1 MKDEQK
7 WIHDIRSKMDNY
19 SEPLPSAMWERVEK
33 GLDTPKVIP
42 MWKRWQAVAAVGL
55 IAVVSSLTFWFW
67 FSPAADRLERQ
78 GRQLAQQEIP
88 VLLQEN
94 SLDLKVVEPVC
105 ATAADVQMM
114 AAVKPKEDGRAL
126 TRPAAVPV
134 ADVAQVALCEDEEQA
149 SVDAAIESSPET
161 GFSDPAVDKAAEA
174 RRVIRQADRERM
186 RKNAARDSQ
195 TDGMEGRQNVQLSL
209 AAGNTPY
216 SSSSSFGGFGR
227 MASRTASTSGDLL
240 MNPISDKSTAY
251 SQVLF
256 NNREQ
261 IPTTDIHHRMPVT
274 LGASVKWNLKKG
286 WGLETGLT
294 YTILSSESHA
304 GSQASYMDEKWKLHY
319 IGIPLKVHRSIWENK
334 HFHVYASAGGA
345 VEKSV
350 SGNLETVYVTG
361 TERERESTS
370 LHVSE
375 LQWSVAA
382 AVGAQVKFTS
392 LIGLYVEPGIAYY
405 FDDGSGV
412 ETFRKDHP
420 LNFNLQMGLRFTFG
434 K

>member
-7 WIHDIRSKMDNY
+7 WMQNIRSKMDDY
-19 SEPLPSAMWERVEK
+19 SEPLPSDMWKRVEK
-33 GLDTPKVIP
+33 SLDTPKVIP

-55 IAVVSSLTFWFW
+55 IAVVSSLTYWFW
-67 FSPAADRLERQ
+67 FSPAATLLEYQ
-78 GRQLAQQEIP
+78 GRQLAQQKVP
-88 VLLQEN
+88 SVLQEE
-94 SLDLKVVEPVC
+94 SMGLPVVEPMPVV
-105 ATAADVQMM
+105 ASEAEKIAVAMRQDRKSLNTQTIPDGLMYAVQPVVSVEEEPVIADSEQLHQEDTKQTDSNGREE
-114 AAVKPKEDGRAL
+114 VKTRRAIL
-126 TRPAAVPV
+126 R
-134 ADVAQVALCEDEEQA
+134 
-149 SVDAAIESSPET
+149 
-161 GFSDPAVDKAAEA
+161 
-174 RRVIRQADRERM
+174 ADRERM
-186 RKNAARDSQ
+186 KKNAQQDEETRLTENQS
-195 TDGMEGRQNVQLSL
+195 VQLGV
-209 AAGNTPY
+209 AAGNIPY

-227 MASRTASTSGDLL
+227 MASRTFHSSGDLL
-240 MNPISDKSTAY
+240 MNAVSDKSTAY

-261 IPTTDIHHRMPVT
+261 TPTTDIHHRMPVT
-274 LGASVKWNLKKG
+274 VGASVKWNLKKG
-286 WGLETGLT
+286 WALETGLT

-304 GSQASYMDEKWKLHY
+304 GSQASYMEEEWKLHY

-334 HFHVYASAGGA
+334 RFHIYASAGGA

-361 TERERESTS
+361 TERESESSS

-375 LQWSVAA
+375 LQWSVSAA
-382 AVGAQVKFTS
+382 AGAQVNFTP
-392 LIGLYVEPGIAYY
+392 LFGLYVEPGIAYY

-420 LNFNLQMGLRFTFG
+420 LNFNLQLGLRFSFG